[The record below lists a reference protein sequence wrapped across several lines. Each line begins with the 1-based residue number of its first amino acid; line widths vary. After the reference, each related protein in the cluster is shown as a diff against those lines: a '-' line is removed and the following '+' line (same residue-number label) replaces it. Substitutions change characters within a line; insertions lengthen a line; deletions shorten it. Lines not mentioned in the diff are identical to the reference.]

1 VDVLTFVSR
10 RRLAPALMLAL
21 GGLAV
26 PAAAPAVADTCA
38 NQAVREQQG
47 ATRLPDCRAYERVSP
62 VDKNGGTIAAGQ
74 TARAEPG
81 GISFWSTGGFAG
93 TQSNIGSNYVALRTD
108 DGWQTTALNPPLT
121 GRDPVLADQVY
132 VVGLARDY
140 SRALLVSRYPF
151 AAGDQAPGGGGMDVF
166 RTEPDGGF
174 TWISQP
180 ATLPDLSARAL
191 DFAAATDDLERVVVN
206 SFKPLT
212 PGVTS
217 DTTQQVYVRDGEVTR
232 LVSVAPEGTLDG
244 AGDPLPPG
252 SPMPGGVAFGDGI
265 ASSGSGSLVGGSS
278 PSALSDDGSTVYF
291 ASYRGTTNPQ
301 VYVRVNALD
310 PVRGE
315 TRVVTR
321 SHVTGAPAGAQCT
334 VTVNFLAA
342 NRDGSKA
349 WFACPARLTDDAPA
363 NGGLYVYDRGADQ
376 LHFIA
381 ATAGGGMNVG
391 MLGADPD
398 VDHLWFTSSARLT
411 DDANGSKLNIYV
423 LTGDTVSLAASTGDA
438 SFAPA
443 GVAVSPDGSRI
454 VFEGRAALDP
464 RAGSFAQV
472 YTAQAGVSGA
482 VCVSCRPDGSPSAA
496 IADLRNVGLAP
507 FVGANRSRPLGAIDD
522 DGRAFFTSADKL
534 VPEDQNGTADVY
546 QYRDGELTLISSG
559 TDPGGAVFAG
569 ASADGTDVFFITA
582 ERLAPQD
589 TDNGVADMYTARAGG
604 GFLATAQPAECEDDC
619 QGPAPAPFTPPTP
632 ETGVFT
638 GPGDV
643 DDPVPPAAP
652 KLTVGTITAKQRV
665 AWARTGR
672 TTLNVRVTQSGTVR
686 ATVRAKLGQRTV
698 RVATASRRFSRGGTA
713 KLGLRLSKRA
723 RTYLTRH
730 RVVKVTVTVSY
741 SRVRGA
747 KRTTVTLRK
756 PAVKRTNGGK
766 R

>member
-1 VDVLTFVSR
+1 
-10 RRLAPALMLAL
+10 MLAL

-38 NQAVREQQG
+38 NQAAREQQG
-47 ATRLPDCRAYERVSP
+47 VTRLPDCRAYERVSP
-62 VDKNGGTIAAGQ
+62 VDKNGGTIAAGL
-74 TARAEPG
+74 TARTEPG
-81 GISFWSTGGFAG
+81 GIAFWSTGGFAG
-93 TQSNIGSNYVALRTD
+93 TQSNIGSNYTAVRTES
-108 DGWQTTALNPPLT
+108 GWQTTPLSPPLT
-121 GRDPVLADQVY
+121 GRNPVLADQVY

-151 AAGDQAPGGGGMDVF
+151 APGDQAPGGGATDVF
-166 RTEPDGGF
+166 RTEPDGRV

-180 ATLPDLSARAL
+180 ATLPDLSARAV
-191 DFAAATDDLERVVVN
+191 DFVAATADLEQVVVN

-212 PGVTS
+212 AEVTT
-217 DTTQQVYVRDGEVTR
+217 DTTQQVYVRDGDVTR

-244 AGDPLPPG
+244 DGDPLPPG
-252 SPMPGGVAFGDGI
+252 SPLPTGAMFGDGV

-278 PSALSDDGSTVYF
+278 PSALSADGSTVYF
-291 ASYRGTTNPQ
+291 VTYRGISNPQ
-301 VYVRVNALD
+301 LYVRVNALD
-310 PVRGE
+310 PDRGA
-315 TRVVTR
+315 TRLVTR
-321 SHVTGAPAGAQCT
+321 SHVDGAPAGPACT
-334 VTVNFLAA
+334 VAVSFLAA

-363 NGGLYVYDRGADQ
+363 NGGFYVYDRIEDR
-376 LHFIA
+376 LHFIG
-381 ATAGGGMNVG
+381 ATAGASNPGV
-391 MLGADPD
+391 LGADPD
-398 VDHLWFTSSARLT
+398 VDHLWFTSRARLT
-411 DDANGSKLNIYV
+411 DDADSSKLNIYV
-423 LTGDTVSLAASTGDA
+423 LTGETVSLATATGDA

-443 GVAVSPDGSRI
+443 GVAISPDGSRI

-472 YTAQAGVSGA
+472 YSAQAGVSGV
-482 VCVSCRPDGSPSAA
+482 VCVSCRPDGTPSAA
-496 IADLRNVGLAP
+496 IADLRNVGLSA
-507 FVGANRSRPLGAIDD
+507 FVGPNRARPLGAIDD
-522 DGRAFFTSADKL
+522 DGRVFFTSADTL

-569 ASADGTDVFFITA
+569 ASADGTDVYFITA
-582 ERLAPQD
+582 ERLVPQD

-604 GFLATAQPAECEDDC
+604 GFLASTQPQECEDDC
-619 QGPAPAPFTPPTP
+619 QGPAPAPFAPPTP
-632 ETGVFT
+632 ETGVFS

-652 KLTVGTITAKQRV
+652 RLTVGTITAKQRT

-672 TTLNVRVTQSGTVR
+672 ATLNVRVTQAGTVR
-686 ATVRAKLGQRTV
+686 ATVRAKLGRRTV
-698 RVATASRRFSRGGTA
+698 RVATATRRFARGGAA
-713 KLGLRLSKRA
+713 KLALRLSKRA
-723 RTYLTRH
+723 RTYLARH
-730 RVVKVTVTVSY
+730 RAVKVTVTVSY

-747 KRTTVTLRK
+747 KRATVTLRK